1 MMKTRSFL
9 LSTLAV
15 FIFAGCSSEDAR
27 EGNIPGG
34 ELDGKAYLSLSLQS
48 HTATSRAANVEEK
61 PGSSGESKAGAVKVL
76 LFDEDDVCLDV
87 ADFDGLTVGNSGG
100 ESGGTG
106 TPEAVASD
114 AKLVPEKTKKVFVVI
129 NPYTDGSKGW
139 NLTADAVKGKPWSAI
154 NTDIE
159 AAIANIAANDN
170 FMMASAGKGAG
181 IEGALMGVTVHKPD
195 GYTQDKIDAAKK
207 EAKDHPA
214 EISVDRLSAKVELA
228 VKDPFST
235 KPDGAK
241 FTFGGWELSVT
252 NKSVKLYSELIT
264 YDNATTGA
272 VYRRDKNYLLTE
284 QPDVTSE
291 STMEANMD
299 ASFNYLKNID
309 NINED
314 IPAVAQ
320 ADKASLY
327 CLENT
332 MDAKAQQLGF
342 TTKVVVKAQY
352 TPNSLT
358 EKSSYFSWKGNYYTL
373 DQLKTEYLNHSD
385 GSGLKVDLPIFLKKA
400 GIMTQEQ
407 FDGDQDTKNTVV
419 TSLSEGATA
428 TQLNAKT
435 GIIGRFCAVR
445 YYHESVCYYDVLIR
459 HDQNVIEKMALG
471 RYGVVRNNWY
481 HLELRSV
488 SGPGTPWIPD
498 PSDPDPTNPTP
509 PGTDDDE
516 SDAYLS
522 VKITINPWTYWTQ
535 GVDLH

>member
-1 MMKTRSFL
+1 MKTKSFL
-9 LSTLAV
+9 LSTLV
-15 FIFAGCSSEDAR
+15 TFMFAGCSSDDAR
-27 EGNIPGG
+27 EGNIPSG
-34 ELDGKAYLSLSLQS
+34 ELNGKAYLSLSLQS
-48 HTATSRAANVEEK
+48 HTSTTRAENVVEK
-61 PGSSGESKAGAVKVL
+61 PGSSGESKAGTVRVL
-76 LFDEDDVCLDV
+76 LFDEEDVCLDV
-87 ADFDGLTVGNSGG
+87 VNFDGLTVGNSGG
-100 ESGGTG
+100 TSVEGTG
-106 TPEAVASD
+106 TPEAAASE
-114 AKLVPEKTKKVFVVI
+114 AQLVPEKTKKVFVVI
-129 NPYTDGSKGW
+129 NPYTDGNKGW

-154 NTDIE
+154 NTAIE
-159 AAIANIAANDN
+159 AVIANIATNDN
-170 FMMASAGKGAG
+170 FMMASVGEGAG

-228 VKDPFST
+228 VKEAFTT

-264 YDNATTGA
+264 YDNATNGA
-272 VYRRDKNYLLTE
+272 VYRRDNNYLLSE
-284 QPDVTSE
+284 QPVINTGNKKTD
-291 STMEANMD
+291 EANLMAAFD
-299 ASFNYLKNID
+299 YLKNID
-309 NINED
+309 NESDD
-314 IPAVAQ
+314 IPAVVQ
-320 ADKASLY
+320 TNGSSLY

-332 MDAKAQQLGF
+332 MEAKAQQLGF
-342 TTKVVVKAQY
+342 TTKVVVKATY
-352 TPNSLT
+352 TPSGLN
-358 EKSSYFSWKGNYYTL
+358 ENSSYFSWKGNYYTL
-373 DQLKTEYLNHSD
+373 DQLKTEYLKHSD

-407 FDGDQDTKNTVV
+407 FDGDQDTKNSVV
-419 TSLSEGATA
+419 ASLSEGATA

-459 HDQNVIEKMALG
+459 HDQNVTEKMALG

-481 HLELRSV
+481 HLELQSV

-498 PSDPDPTNPTP
+498 PSDPDNPTP

-516 SDAYLS
+516 ADAYIS

>member
-1 MMKTRSFL
+1 MKTRSFL

-48 HTATSRAANVEEK
+48 HTATSRAVDTK
-61 PGSSGESKAGAVKVL
+61 PGSSGESKAGTVKVL

-87 ADFDGLTVGNSGG
+87 VGFDGLTVGNSGG
-100 ESGGTG
+100 ADAGGAG
-106 TPEAVASD
+106 TPEAAVSE

-129 NPYTDGSKGW
+129 NPYADGNKGW
-139 NLTADAVKGKPWSAI
+139 NLTADAVKGKPWSVI
-154 NTDIE
+154 NTAIE
-159 AAIANIAANDN
+159 AVIANIATDEN
-170 FMMASAGKGAG
+170 FMMASAGKGTG
-181 IEGALMGVTVHKPD
+181 IEGALTKVTVHKPTA
-195 GYTQDKIDAAKK
+195 YTSEAIDQAKTD
-207 EAKDHPA
+207 AQNSPT

-228 VKDPFST
+228 VKDIFTT
-235 KPDGAK
+235 KPDGAT

-272 VYRRDKNYLLTE
+272 VYRRDKNYLKSE
-284 QPDVTSE
+284 QPDISDN
-291 STMEANMD
+291 STMETNMD
-299 ASFNYLKNID
+299 AAFNYLKNID
-309 NINED
+309 SD
-314 IPAVAQ
+314 TDPIPEIKR
-320 ADKASLY
+320 DKGTSCY

-332 MDAKAQQLGF
+332 MDANAQQLGF
-342 TTKVVVKAQY
+342 TTKVVVKATY
-352 TPNSLT
+352 TPNGLT
-358 EKSSYFSWKGNYYTL
+358 PNSSYFSWKGNYYTL
-373 DQLKTEYLNHSD
+373 DQLKTEYLKHSD

-407 FDGDQDTKNTVV
+407 FDGDQDTKNSVV
-419 TSLSEGATA
+419 ASLSEGATA

-459 HDQNVIEKMALG
+459 HDQNVTEKMALG

-481 HLELRSV
+481 HLELQSV

-498 PSDPDPTNPTP
+498 PSDPDNPTP

-516 SDAYLS
+516 ADAYIS

>member
-48 HTATSRAANVEEK
+48 HTATSRAVDTK
-61 PGSSGESKAGAVKVL
+61 PGSSGESEAGAVKVL

-87 ADFDGLTVGNSGG
+87 VGFDGMTVGNSGG
-100 ESGGTG
+100 TNADGTG

-114 AKLVPEKTKKVFVVI
+114 AKLVSEKTKKVFVVI
-129 NPYTDGSKGW
+129 NPYADGW
-139 NLTADAVKGKPWSAI
+139 DLTSETVKGKPWSVINTAI
-154 NTDIE
+154 N
-159 AAIANIAANDN
+159 AAIDKISTTKQ

-181 IEGALMGVTVHKPD
+181 IEGALTEVTVHKPTA
-195 GYTQDKIDAAKK
+195 YTTDAINQAKTD
-207 EAKDHPA
+207 AQSNPA

-228 VKDPFST
+228 VKEPIGI
-235 KPDGAK
+235 KPDGST
-241 FTFGGWELSVT
+241 FTFSGWELSVT
-252 NKSVKLYSELIT
+252 NKSVKLYSELIS
-264 YDNATTGA
+264 YNNATPGA
-272 VYRRDKNYLLTE
+272 VYRRDKNYLLAE
-284 QPDVTSE
+284 QPDVSDN

-299 ASFNYLKNID
+299 AAFNYLKNID
-309 NINED
+309 NKVED
-314 IPAVAQ
+314 MPEVAHAKGTSQ
-320 ADKASLY
+320 Y

-332 MDAKAQQLGF
+332 MDANAQKLGF

-352 TPNSLT
+352 TPNGLGD
-358 EKSSYFSWKGNYYTL
+358 KSSYFSWKGNYYTL
-373 DQLKTEYLNHSD
+373 DALKDEYTKHTD
-385 GSGLKVDLPIFLKKA
+385 GSGLKVDLPIFLHKA
-400 GIMTQEQ
+400 GLMT
-407 FDGDQDTKNTVV
+407 DDVYNNGDQSAKDIVV
-419 TSLSEGATA
+419 SSLKDE
-428 TQLNAKT
+428 NFDAKT

-445 YYHESVCYYDVLIR
+445 YYNESVCYYDVLIR
-459 HDQNVIEKMALG
+459 HDQKVTTKMALG

-481 HLELRSV
+481 HLELQSV

-516 SDAYLS
+516 ADAYLS